1 MRMRPGPSS
10 VSVSWSVGLALMC
23 FAAGCASSTPSRS
36 AHSANPSLSIK
47 QSGPPPSITSAA
59 GSTQSGVI
67 EHETTVSKVTRD
79 YIPGERLVD
88 GRITAI
94 RADQI
99 QVNIGN
105 PEPLYLPLKPAVDK
119 GLEFQVGDPIVVA
132 MNDHNAVVDYHHG
145 KGQFNHRIIK
155 GQLIEPLTVGSDKAV
170 VRSLDGEQSYRIASR
185 ARGKLG
191 AMPIGA
197 DVIFLADETGQLVDA
212 QLASDEAVHQSAI
225 NNKAA
230 RVKGAHEQMRAF
242 YMGTAPENRIKVRLL
257 PDRGERTLPIRPP
270 LQKLDRLKD
279 NQAIVLLMDD
289 EGYVVEIATPE
300 VVPSP

>member
-1 MRMRPGPSS
+1 MRMVPGTYA
-10 VSVSWSVGLALMC
+10 VSVSWSVGLVLMC
-23 FAAGCASSTPSRS
+23 SAAGCASSTPSRS
-36 AHSANPSLSIK
+36 AHSANPSSSIR
-47 QSGPPPSITSAA
+47 QSAPPASITSAA

-79 YIPGERLVD
+79 HIPGERLVD

-119 GLEFQVGDPIVVA
+119 GLEFHVGDPIVVA
-132 MNDHNAVVDYHHG
+132 MNDHNAVVDYHQG
-145 KGQFNHRIIK
+145 KGQSNHRVIK

-170 VRSLDGEQSYRIASR
+170 VRSGDGEQSYQIASR

-197 DVIFLADETGQLVDA
+197 DAIFLADETGQLVDA
-212 QLASDEAVHQSAI
+212 QLGSEEAVHQSAI

-230 RVKGAHEQMRAF
+230 RVKGAHEQVRAV
-242 YMGTAPENRIKVRLL
+242 YMGTAPENRIKVTL
-257 PDRGERTLPIRPP
+257 PPDKEERILPIRPP

-279 NQAIVLLMDD
+279 NEAVVLLMDD
-289 EGYVVEIATPE
+289 EGYVVEIATPD
-300 VVPSP
+300 VAPGP

>member
-1 MRMRPGPSS
+1 MRIVPGTR
-10 VSVSWSVGLALMC
+10 VVRVSWSVGLVLIC
-23 FAAGCASSTPSRS
+23 FTAGCASSTPSRS
-36 AHSANPSLSIK
+36 AHSANPSSSIR
-47 QSGPPPSITSAA
+47 QSAPPASITSAD

-67 EHETTVSKVTRD
+67 EHETTVSHVTKD
-79 YIPGERLVD
+79 HIPGERLVD

-119 GLEFQVGDPIVVA
+119 GLEFHVGDPIVVA

-145 KGQFNHRIIK
+145 KGQSKHRVIK

-170 VRSLDGEQSYRIASR
+170 VRSGDREQSYRIASR

-197 DVIFLADETGQLVDA
+197 DAIFLADETGQLVDA
-212 QLASDEAVHQSAI
+212 QLGSEEAVHQSAI

-230 RVKGAHEQMRAF
+230 RVKGAHEQVRAV
-242 YMGTAPENRIKVRLL
+242 YLGTASENGIKVTL
-257 PDRGERTLPIRPP
+257 PPDKEERILPIRPP

-279 NQAIVLLMDD
+279 NEAVVLLMDD
-289 EGYVVEIATPE
+289 EGYVVEIATPD
-300 VVPSP
+300 VAPSP